1 MQYTIC
7 TCMLRCS
14 LKKLGEEGLWKHECL
29 LTIDYDQVYDALPVV
44 VKYDK

>member
-1 MQYTIC
+1 MYMYVTLFSQGTW
-7 TCMLRCS
+7 
-14 LKKLGEEGLWKHECL
+14 EEGLWKHECL